1 MNELRRNTGRS
12 GRRVGSWGKKGTL
25 RARESVDRSGT
36 VSGTAHF
43 GELGPLES
51 AIVMSCATL
60 L

>member
-1 MNELRRNTGRS
+1 M
-12 GRRVGSWGKKGTL
+12 GSWGKKGTL